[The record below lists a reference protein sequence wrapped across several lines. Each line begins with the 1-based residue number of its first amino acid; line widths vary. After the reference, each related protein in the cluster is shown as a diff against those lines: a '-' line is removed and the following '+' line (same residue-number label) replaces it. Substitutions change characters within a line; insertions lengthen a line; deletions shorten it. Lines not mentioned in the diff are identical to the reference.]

1 MLLMGDLVIN
11 FFFCMFNEGLLR
23 KSLGKFM
30 LESNNL
36 YGSVVEAKYECD
48 VNHNWWIFREAR
60 NAYCWSAEY
69 ERMRTLLFCS
79 F

>member
-1 MLLMGDLVIN
+1 MM
-11 FFFCMFNEGLLR
+11 
-23 KSLGKFM
+23 
-30 LESNNL
+30 ESNNL
-36 YGSVVEAKYECD
+36 YRSVVEAKYEWD

-69 ERMRTLLFCS
+69 ERMRTLLFYS